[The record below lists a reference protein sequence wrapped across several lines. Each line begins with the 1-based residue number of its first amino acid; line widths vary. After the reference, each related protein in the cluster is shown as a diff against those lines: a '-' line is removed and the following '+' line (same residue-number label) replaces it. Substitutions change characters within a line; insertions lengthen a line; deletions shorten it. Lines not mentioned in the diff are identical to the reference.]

1 MFFLKKRTGKLERC
15 FCTSVIS
22 LGRQT
27 GKLSVEQLPRLYS
40 VFVLGSATVLT
51 VRGCGHRAVWSCSL
65 LQGSTLGA
73 LHCGHCTV
81 NTPQHNCIGVCSC
94 GGQLWFSDNTVV
106 SVEDAHSQSQPC
118 ICFSCGRSFSTAP
131 RLWLACFRG
140 LLCSYFISIIKSA
153 PHHLFLCEPKHKKK
167 KSLYNDACATERESW
182 MMGNG
187 WRIMLMAWRSSWCS
201 LMSGRSVSAAS
212 LDPDTVP
219 SQQEMITPHRL
230 LPWDSC
236 SGKGCT
242 WCQALNYQFSRYKF
256 WKLRHFVN

>member
-1 MFFLKKRTGKLERC
+1 MFFFLKKRTGKLERC

-65 LQGSTLGA
+65 LQGSMLGA

-167 KSLYNDACATERESW
+167 KAYTMMLVPLKEKVGWWGMAEGSCWWHGEAADAA
-182 MMGNG
+182 
-187 WRIMLMAWRSSWCS
+187 
-201 LMSGRSVSAAS
+201 
-212 LDPDTVP
+212 
-219 SQQEMITPHRL
+219 
-230 LPWDSC
+230 
-236 SGKGCT
+236 
-242 WCQALNYQFSRYKF
+242 WCQAEACQLQALIQTLCPRSRK
-256 WKLRHFVN
+256 WLHHTDSCPGIPAQARVARGVRP